1 MKDRYRL
8 TIDYGQIVP
17 VPLFSH
23 PKDRIFAFKLPF
35 GDFLCRISTWKIS
48 LEGANAISC
57 ICVSNTCSSHA
68 NGEFDMKQEVCS
80 MRNNEFHK
88 PQAD

>member
-17 VPLFSH
+17 VPLLSH
-23 PKDRIFAFKLPF
+23 PKDRDLCVQVAIWRLH
-35 GDFLCRISTWKIS
+35 CRISTLKIS

-80 MRNNEFHK
+80 MRNNELHK
-88 PQAD
+88 L